1 MKQNLISD
9 IMDTCYTLQL
19 GFTSGHIF
27 HIFCIISFYTNNRID
42 QYVRAYTMSN
52 VVEKG
57 RERKEKK
64 RKENSHCC
72 KMVVNNLVIEN
83 MKEYLIG

>member
-1 MKQNLISD
+1 
-9 IMDTCYTLQL
+9 
-19 GFTSGHIF
+19 
-27 HIFCIISFYTNNRID
+27 
-42 QYVRAYTMSN
+42 MSN